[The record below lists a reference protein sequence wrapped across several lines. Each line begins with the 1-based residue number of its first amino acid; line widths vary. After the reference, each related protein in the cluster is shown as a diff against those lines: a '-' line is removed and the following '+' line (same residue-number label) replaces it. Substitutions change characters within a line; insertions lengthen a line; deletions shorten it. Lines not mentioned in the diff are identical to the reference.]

1 MKWSTTLLNGPRDVS
16 ADKRC
21 RFDPQLLPGSAGGVP
36 LRTLG
41 LSGPAARPQKQ
52 VQRHAGQPIAPVLE
66 PLSNASLSLTG
77 NEQE

>member
-1 MKWSTTLLNGPRDVS
+1 MLSVLFDV
-16 ADKRC
+16 ADA
-21 RFDPQLLPGSAGGVP
+21 AGTFP
-36 LRTLG
+36 DSYR
-41 LSGPAARPQKQ
+41 SRSAARPQKQ